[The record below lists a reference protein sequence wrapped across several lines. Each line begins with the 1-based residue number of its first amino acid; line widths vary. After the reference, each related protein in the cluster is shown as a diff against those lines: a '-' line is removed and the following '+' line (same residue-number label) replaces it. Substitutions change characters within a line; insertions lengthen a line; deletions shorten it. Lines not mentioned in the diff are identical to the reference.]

1 MDRFLVHPESKLNFR
16 YLDARRSPF
25 VYGLTTAFQRNEL
38 RRSETSSSLLVTP
51 LKLMDFHDIQRK
63 SVGSRKDEMERAR
76 QKNTESKRISRKW
89 DPCFTSMVDN
99 QEIQGED
106 RYLNENNDDEKK
118 GTAILT
124 FMCPAH
130 AKIQAQLMRSCFS
143 LNIYPIEILLT
154 DAKYLSERMN
164 LPLSVV
170 ISAWCDAHA
179 RRSHAEIYLRMPNK
193 S

>member
-1 MDRFLVHPESKLNFR
+1 MNRFLVHPESKLSFR
-16 YLDARRSPF
+16 YLDARRSPC
-25 VYGLTTAFQRNEL
+25 VYGLTTAIQRNDL
-38 RRSETSSSLLVTP
+38 RRPETSSSLLVTP
-51 LKLMDFHDIQRK
+51 LKLMNFHDIQKK
-63 SVGSRKDEMERAR
+63 SRGSRKDEMERAR
-76 QKNTESKRISRKW
+76 QKNKESKRISRKW
-89 DPCFTSMVDN
+89 DPCFTSTVDN
-99 QEIQGED
+99 QESQG
-106 RYLNENNDDEKK
+106 ENNDDEKK

-130 AKIQAQLMRSCFS
+130 AKIQAELMRSCFS

-154 DAKYLSERMN
+154 DAIYLSERMN

-179 RRSHAEIYLRMPNK
+179 RGSHAEIYLRMPNK